1 MNKRNIF
8 LSLALAAVLQGQ
20 AVVKLTHKGSDYRLT
35 VNDESML
42 ILGGELSNSAATSV
56 ADIDSVM
63 PRMQKLGLNTVFVPA
78 YWELLEPVEG
88 TFDFT
93 LVDEI
98 IHQARQHHLKV
109 VLLWFGAWKNSM
121 SCYAPEW
128 FKRDTKRF
136 PRAMTANG
144 KPLEIATAFSPNVLQ
159 ADKKAYSKLME
170 HLAETDSKENT
181 VIMMQVENEIG
192 MLEAARDHCP
202 LAEAAWKKEHA
213 KSDEEFQARAYA
225 RYVEQIAEAG
235 KKIHHIP
242 VYVNAALDS
251 RNRKPGEYPSAGPLA
266 KLINIWKAEAPS
278 IDIYAPDIYDTG
290 FKKWVAQY
298 KRNDN
303 PFFTPETRLS
313 TNSGVR
319 ALYCFGEADALSF
332 SPFAIDEG
340 DKATTAPVTAAYKM
354 IDDLKPILLKKE
366 LKRWGLLF
374 SQQDSDLERIIR
386 DGDNILK
393 ADHYYTLPWDPRAK
407 NGTPWPEGGAIV
419 IRLAADEYLISG
431 SGVVVVFQTSSEAAQ
446 ANAQEVR
453 GEDGFIEQGKAGSK
467 PATVQKKFQGQRLGI
482 VSCDEV
488 SVRKDGTLSYIRRL
502 NGDQDHQGRHVRIP
516 CGEFKTLH
524 VKLYRY

>member
-35 VNDESML
+35 VNDEPML

-78 YWELLEPVEG
+78 YWELLEPIEG

-213 KSDEEFQARAYA
+213 KSDEEFQAQLKHLTDCGLQGLECFYS
-225 RYVEQIAEAG
+225 RY
-235 KKIHHIP
+235 
-242 VYVNAALDS
+242 S
-251 RNRKPGEYPSAGPLA
+251 
-266 KLINIWKAEAPS
+266 
-278 IDIYAPDIYDTG
+278 
-290 FKKWVAQY
+290 
-298 KRNDN
+298 
-303 PFFTPETRLS
+303 
-313 TNSGVR
+313 
-319 ALYCFGEADALSF
+319 
-332 SPFAIDEG
+332 
-340 DKATTAPVTAAYKM
+340 
-354 IDDLKPILLKKE
+354 KE
-366 LKRWGLLF
+366 EIEK
-374 SQQDSDLERIIR
+374 
-386 DGDNILK
+386 
-393 ADHYYTLPWDPRAK
+393 
-407 NGTPWPEGGAIV
+407 
-419 IRLAADEYLISG
+419 LAACAMEHGLYISG
-431 SGVVVVFQTSSEAAQ
+431 GSDYHGRKKYPPIGTL
-446 ANAQEVR
+446 NA
-453 GEDGFIEQGKAGSK
+453 DG
-467 PATVQKKFQGQRLGI
+467 
-482 VSCDEV
+482 V
-488 SVRKDGTLSYIRRL
+488 SVDAKQLSVL
-502 NGDQDHQGRHVRIP
+502 QVCDAA
-516 CGEFKTLH
+516 F
-524 VKLYRY
+524 

>member
-35 VNDESML
+35 VNDEPML

-78 YWELLEPVEG
+78 YWELLEPIEG

-159 ADKKAYSKLME
+159 ADKKAYSRLME

-225 RYVEQIAEAG
+225 RYVEQIAGAG

-278 IDIYAPDIYDTG
+278 IDIYAPDIY
-290 FKKWVAQY
+290 
-298 KRNDN
+298 
-303 PFFTPETRLS
+303 PE
-313 TNSGVR
+313 
-319 ALYCFGEADALSF
+319 
-332 SPFAIDEG
+332 
-340 DKATTAPVTAAYKM
+340 
-354 IDDLKPILLKKE
+354 
-366 LKRWGLLF
+366 
-374 SQQDSDLERIIR
+374 
-386 DGDNILK
+386 
-393 ADHYYTLPWDPRAK
+393 
-407 NGTPWPEGGAIV
+407 
-419 IRLAADEYLISG
+419 
-431 SGVVVVFQTSSEAAQ
+431 
-446 ANAQEVR
+446 
-453 GEDGFIEQGKAGSK
+453 
-467 PATVQKKFQGQRLGI
+467 
-482 VSCDEV
+482 
-488 SVRKDGTLSYIRRL
+488 
-502 NGDQDHQGRHVRIP
+502 
-516 CGEFKTLH
+516 
-524 VKLYRY
+524 